1 MILAGEVILVY
12 LAGVLFI
19 AGLLIWNFIRI
30 RKKHLIYFSKALLIA
45 GLVWTKMPYFQWL
58 VFVFVALAL
67 LEYQARLPLEI
78 GFSSRQIIFNS
89 LLKRR
94 YQWRDINNVVLR
106 DGLLT
111 IDFENNRLFQKEIDE
126 GEKEASEKEF
136 NNWCMEQLQRN
147 NQDITVS

>member
-1 MILAGEVILVY
+1 
-12 LAGVLFI
+12 
-19 AGLLIWNFIRI
+19 
-30 RKKHLIYFSKALLIA
+30 

-78 GFSSRQIIFNS
+78 GFSSRQITFNS

-136 NNWCMEQLQRN
+136 NIWSMDQLQRN
-147 NQDITVS
+147 SQDITVS